1 MKCDINGLP
10 LSFWL
15 DTGASDVSLSMVE
28 ATFMMKNGYLDS
40 NDVVGSSYYLDA
52 NGYV

>member
-52 NGYV
+52 NGNV